1 MNIKDAITKLDDMEY
16 MAQAARLKLQK
27 LDSDLMVVSDKNM
40 ELIAEAIGNVQVS
53 RSLGLQAIRDL
64 VTGEKA

>member
-16 MAQAARLKLQK
+16 MAKAARLKLEQ

-64 VTGEKA
+64 VTGE